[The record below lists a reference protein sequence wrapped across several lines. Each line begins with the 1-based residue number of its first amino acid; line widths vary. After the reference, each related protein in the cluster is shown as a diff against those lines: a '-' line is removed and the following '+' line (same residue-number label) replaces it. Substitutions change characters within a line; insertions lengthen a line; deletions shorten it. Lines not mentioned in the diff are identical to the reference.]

1 MKTVNV
7 KNFIMTIDNMIS
19 SETCNIIV
27 DAMTEESTFKKN
39 TIVDNREGRKDTQFD
54 GDMFLQHLSRVQEN
68 GVGGEPV
75 GDIISNCLQEGC
87 DLYCQAFVTSL
98 GRYIKSSIIEFT
110 EFKFQE
116 TPIGGG
122 FHDWHF
128 ENTHNSL
135 TDRRFLVW
143 SIFLNDVEEGG
154 ELEFLNY
161 PVRVKPKKGSMVL
174 FPPYFTHLHRGNPP
188 ISNNKYIATGWYYV
202 FHR

>member
-19 SETCNIIV
+19 SETCDIIV
-27 DAMTEESTFKKN
+27 NAMTEESTFKKN
-39 TIVDNREGRKDTQFD
+39 TVVDNREGRKDTQFD

-75 GDIISNCLQEGC
+75 
-87 DLYCQAFVTSL
+87 
-98 GRYIKSSIIEFT
+98 
-110 EFKFQE
+110 
-116 TPIGGG
+116 
-122 FHDWHF
+122 
-128 ENTHNSL
+128 NSL
-135 TDRRFLVW
+135 TKRRFLVW